1 MSKEKPGL
9 FRRIGA
15 GLGTVFSV
23 FRWVINLVFLVV
35 FIAVIVSLLG
45 DQVEPLPEKAPL
57 VLSPSGILVEERSY
71 SDPLTQLMGQG
82 QRDPETPVRELTS
95 VLDEARD
102 DDRITALILN
112 LDHLEGGGFT
122 KLETLARA
130 IESFKESGKPVIAV
144 GDNYTQAQYYLAS
157 RADEIHLNP
166 MGGVMITGMG
176 YYGPYF
182 GEALEKLRVNINV
195 FRAGEYKS
203 AVEPFIDNAMS
214 EAARENA
221 RAWLDPLWQTYAGQV
236 EEQRDLPAGTIDELA
251 NRLDERLAPLDGN
264 LAQLAGKAGLVDEI
278 TPRPELNALLRERFG
293 EDDDGFLHVPHKQYL
308 AHLRLPGLDRTEGD
322 ARRIG
327 LVVASGTILD
337 GEQMEGAIG
346 GDTLARLLRRAR
358 EEEGI
363 EALVLRIDSP
373 GGSATAAE
381 IIREEL
387 AATREQMPV
396 VVSMGSLAASGGY
409 WIAAGADEI
418 WAMPNTLTGSIGV
431 FGIVPTFED
440 SLAALGIHNDGL
452 GTNELADLNRVD
464 RPLSPQ
470 ASRVIQLSI
479 DHIYNRFI
487 RLVAEGRDLR
497 PEVVEAAAGGRVWN
511 GTQARERG
519 LVDELGTLDEAL
531 AAAAQRA
538 GLEDWQVKR
547 IRRPLTFQEQLLRQL
562 SSRGVSLGSD
572 LLGPLAPG
580 LAQQLRHTRHLTEG
594 LAALNDPRHAYLQC
608 FRCPVQP

>member
-23 FRWVINLVFLVV
+23 LRWIINLVFLVV

-45 DQVEPLPEKAPL
+45 DGVKPLPEEAPL
-57 VLSPSGILVEERSY
+57 VLIPSGILVEERSY

-82 QRDPETPVRELTS
+82 QHDAETPVRELTNA
-95 VLDEARD
+95 LEKARD
-102 DDRITALILN
+102 DDRITALILK
-112 LDHLEGGGFT
+112 LDYLRGGGFT

-182 GEALEKLRVNINV
+182 GEALEKLQINVNV

-203 AVEPFIDNAMS
+203 AVEPVTGNAMS
-214 EAARENA
+214 EAARENT
-221 RAWLDPLWQTYAGQV
+221 RAWLDPLWQTYSEQV
-236 EEQRDLPAGTIDELA
+236 EEQRDLPAGTIDDLA

-264 LAQLAGKAGLVDEI
+264 LAQLARNTGLVDSI
-278 TPRPELNALLRERFG
+278 TPRPALNALLRERFG
-293 EDDDGFLHVPHKQYL
+293 KGENGFLHVPHKQYL
-308 AHLRLPGLDRTEGD
+308 AHMRLPELQKNEGK
-322 ARRIG
+322 AGRIG
-327 LVVASGTILD
+327 LVVASGTIFD

-358 EEEGI
+358 EEEDLD
-363 EALVLRIDSP
+363 ALVLRIDSP
-373 GGSATAAE
+373 GGSATASE
-381 IIREEL
+381 VIREEL
-387 AATREQMPV
+387 AATGEHMPV

-452 GTNELADLNRVD
+452 ATGELADLNRLD

-470 ASRVIQLSI
+470 GRRVIQLSI
-479 DHIYNRFI
+479 DNIYNRFI
-487 RLVAEGRDLR
+487 QLVAEGRDLS
-497 PEVVEAAAGGRVWN
+497 VEQVQAAASGRVWN
-511 GTQARERG
+511 GTQAREKD
-519 LVDELGTLDEAL
+519 LVDELGTLDDAL

-538 GLEDWQVKR
+538 GLDDWQVKR
-547 IRRPLTFQEQLLRQL
+547 IRRPLTFQEQILRQI
-562 SSRGVSLGSD
+562 SSGGVSLGSE
-572 LLGPLAPG
+572 LLGTLAPE
-580 LAQQLRHTRHLTEG
+580 LARQIRHTRPLSDG

-608 FRCPVQP
+608 FRCPLQP